1 LLVEPQRTNL
11 ARWSSSF
18 DNAEWNKEDI
28 SISTN
33 ASISPSGIQDADKL
47 IPNTNNIDHTIY
59 EVITGSASRTFSVY
73 AKADGYNYIFLGSNN
88 NSATDG
94 VFFNLTYGTISQN
107 TSGLTASIEDAGNG
121 WYRCIVSSSSWPT
134 IYAIICS
141 SANGTS
147 IIHTGNGTSGIL
159 LWGAQFEAGNYS
171 TSYIPTTSAS
181 VTRNADVISKT
192 GISSLIGQTEGAFFA
207 ELTFQSGSIPIFIGS
222 SVSGSA
228 GEATYIEFDGS
239 FVVAWIYKGG
249 VLQAQLHRTSDD
261 VSAHAF
267 SGSRIRLC
275 KGAYAEGPEVAF
287 VERAEIDK
295 AYVRDMRTLLESAA
309 YPMLATHDPRLIEI
323 GQALALRTGRAKD
336 SFEFQ
341 MLLGVRPEEQKR
353 LVELGY
359 KVRVYVPYGDEWYGY
374 LMRRMAEKP
383 SNLALF
389 VKSLASKS

>member
-1 LLVEPQRTNL
+1 MWRKRQLVGARLEVTQR
-11 ARWSSSF
+11 
-18 DNAEWNKEDI
+18 K
-28 SISTN
+28 
-33 ASISPSGIQDADKL
+33 
-47 IPNTNNIDHTIY
+47 
-59 EVITGSASRTFSVY
+59 VITSQPMTIRQVAKVLREILVSASRSKKLEKIVSTSPLS
-73 AKADGYNYIFLGSNN
+73 K
-88 NSATDG
+88 G
-94 VFFNLTYGTISQN
+94 VVNRFVAGYGTADVVKKVAELHQLGIYTTIDRLGEDTLDLSQADQ
-107 TSGLTASIEDAGNG
+107 TVAAYKELLRALHTAGQTHMAEVSVKLSAVGQALGAGGEKIALENAKQIVEVANEVGTTVTFDMEDHTTIDSTLRILNEI
-121 WYRCIVSSSSWPT
+121 RKTTPT
-134 IYAIICS
+134 I
-141 SANGTS
+141 
-147 IIHTGNGTSGIL
+147 
-159 LWGAQFEAGNYS
+159 
-171 TSYIPTTSAS
+171 
-181 VTRNADVISKT
+181 
-192 GISSLIGQTEGAFFA
+192 
-207 ELTFQSGSIPIFIGS
+207 
-222 SVSGSA
+222 
-228 GEATYIEFDGS
+228 
-239 FVVAWIYKGG
+239 GG

-261 VSAHAF
+261 VSTHAF

>member
-1 LLVEPQRTNL
+1 MWRKRQLVGARREVTQR
-11 ARWSSSF
+11 
-18 DNAEWNKEDI
+18 K
-28 SISTN
+28 
-33 ASISPSGIQDADKL
+33 
-47 IPNTNNIDHTIY
+47 
-59 EVITGSASRTFSVY
+59 VITSQPMTIRQVAKVLREILVSASRSKKLEKIVSTSPLS
-73 AKADGYNYIFLGSNN
+73 K
-88 NSATDG
+88 G
-94 VFFNLTYGTISQN
+94 VVNRFVAGYGTADVVKKVAELHQLGIYTTIDRLGEDTLDLSQADQ
-107 TSGLTASIEDAGNG
+107 TVAAYKELLRALHTAGQTHMAEVSVKLSAVGQALGAGGEKIALENAKQIVEVANEVGTTVTFDMEDHTTIDSTLRILNEI
-121 WYRCIVSSSSWPT
+121 RKTTPT
-134 IYAIICS
+134 I
-141 SANGTS
+141 
-147 IIHTGNGTSGIL
+147 
-159 LWGAQFEAGNYS
+159 
-171 TSYIPTTSAS
+171 
-181 VTRNADVISKT
+181 
-192 GISSLIGQTEGAFFA
+192 
-207 ELTFQSGSIPIFIGS
+207 
-222 SVSGSA
+222 
-228 GEATYIEFDGS
+228 
-239 FVVAWIYKGG
+239 GG

>member
-1 LLVEPQRTNL
+1 MWRKRQLVGARLEVTQR
-11 ARWSSSF
+11 
-18 DNAEWNKEDI
+18 K
-28 SISTN
+28 
-33 ASISPSGIQDADKL
+33 
-47 IPNTNNIDHTIY
+47 
-59 EVITGSASRTFSVY
+59 VITSQPMTIRQVAKVLREILVSASRSKKLEKIVSTSPLSKGVVNRFVAGYGTADVVKKVAELHQLGIYTTIDRLGEDTLDLSQADQTVAAYKELLRALHTAGQTHMAEVSVKLS
-73 AKADGYNYIFLGSNN
+73 AVGQALGADGEKIALENAKQIVEVANE
-88 NSATDG
+88 
-94 VFFNLTYGTISQN
+94 VGT
-107 TSGLTASIEDAGNG
+107 TVTFDMEDHTTIDSTLRILNEI
-121 WYRCIVSSSSWPT
+121 RKTTPT
-134 IYAIICS
+134 I
-141 SANGTS
+141 
-147 IIHTGNGTSGIL
+147 
-159 LWGAQFEAGNYS
+159 
-171 TSYIPTTSAS
+171 
-181 VTRNADVISKT
+181 
-192 GISSLIGQTEGAFFA
+192 
-207 ELTFQSGSIPIFIGS
+207 
-222 SVSGSA
+222 
-228 GEATYIEFDGS
+228 
-239 FVVAWIYKGG
+239 GG

-287 VERAEIDK
+287 VERTEIDK